1 MNKTTSIDKIF
12 DVICGNSIAVAM
24 FFSVFICS
32 CHNVFAAGA
41 AGRTVAGTII
51 ASGNGAT
58 DGSSAKSERRTVK
71 EQCIVGEYHNTITAD
86 ARARRARRG
95 IIIVGSGSN
104 TRAMEPY
111 GGSIEKALGYAATVN
126 KYRSQFDG
134 GINIY
139 CMPIPNAVEYYCP
152 DNARGWTGDERAAIN
167 GIFASLSDSVKA
179 VDIYTTLG
187 NHATEPIYSRTD
199 HHWAPL
205 GAYYA
210 AEQFAGVAGVPFKP
224 LSEYDEYRVRDYVGT
239 MYRFSRDIAV
249 KRAPEEFVYYV
260 PRDVEYTTTYINYT
274 LDRTRT
280 VVTAEAEPC
289 EGSFFRNYSDGSS
302 GAYCTFMGGDTKTVA
317 VRTST
322 RNGRRL
328 MILKDSYG
336 NALPGYLFGSFEEIH
351 VVDCRYFTKNII
363 RYVDDNAITDILFAN
378 NLIHASME
386 KTHESYE
393 KYLVQ

>member
-1 MNKTTSIDKIF
+1 MKKLRYKVGVLYSACGRRMVAAMALLCLSAACLSVSAEMTS
-12 DVICGNSIAVAM
+12 GLP
-24 FFSVFICS
+24 
-32 CHNVFAAGA
+32 AADS
-41 AGRTVAGTII
+41 RCV
-51 ASGNGAT
+51 
-58 DGSSAKSERRTVK
+58 
-71 EQCIVGEYHNTITAD
+71 VGEYHNTVTAD

-95 IIIVGSGSN
+95 IIIVGSGKN
-104 TRAMEPY
+104 VRAMEPY
-111 GGSIEKALGYAATVN
+111 GGSREKAAGYASTVN
-126 KYRSQFDG
+126 KYRSQFG
-134 GINIY
+134 GDINIY

-152 DNARGWTGDERAAIN
+152 DAARGWTGDGRAAIN
-167 GIFASLSDSVKA
+167 GIFANLSDSVKA
-179 VDIYTTLG
+179 VDVYTTLG
-187 NHATEPIYSRTD
+187 NHASEPIYSRTD

-210 AEQFAGVAGVPFKP
+210 AEQFAAVAGVPFKP
-224 LSEYDEYRVRDYVGT
+224 LEEYDEHRIHDYVGT

-249 KRAPEEFVYYV
+249 KRAPEDFVYYV

-280 VVTAEAEPC
+280 VVTSEAEPC
-289 EGSFFRNYSDGSS
+289 EGDFFRSYSDGSS

-322 RNGRRL
+322 KNGRRL

-351 VVDCRYFTKNII
+351 VVDCRYFTKNIV
-363 RYVDDNAITDILFAN
+363 RYVADNGITDILFAN

-386 KTHESYE
+386 KTCASYE
-393 KYLVQ
+393 NYLVQ